1 MCVYGSSK
9 IASNPG
15 ISEIADIVDCAGD
28 CRIGKRLVLGD
39 LLFDLLVMD
48 CLAGDCVALGDFL
61 DILDCPAGERLALG
75 DRFASLRI
83 VNVCGTREILCI
95 IYKFTF
101 LNRIVLS

>member
-1 MCVYGSSK
+1 M
-9 IASNPG
+9 
-15 ISEIADIVDCAGD
+15 DCPAGE
-28 CRIGKRLVLGD
+28 RLALGD
-39 LLFDLLVMD
+39 LVFNLP
-48 CLAGDCVALGDFL
+48 GDFL

-75 DRFASLRI
+75 DRLASLLI